1 MTVNEV
7 KGYLGQYRLCMA
19 RAHRLRADMERFTA
33 SAPSINEERLCLIKK
48 AEEIERLIASHEDYT
63 QREILTRKY
72 IFGDTLELIAEMLN
86 FSPRHIQRIL
96 NTAAE
101 KIGSNMVS

>member
-1 MTVNEV
+1 MKRSEI
-7 KGYLGQYRLCMA
+7 KDYLGQYRLCMA
-19 RAHRLRADMERFTA
+19 RAHRLKADMERFTA
-33 SAPSINEERLCLIKK
+33 SAPSINAERLELIKK
-48 AEEIERLIASHEDYT
+48 AEQIERLIASHEDYT

-86 FSPRHIQRIL
+86 FSPRHVQRIL

-101 KIGSNMVS
+101 KIGNTLSS